1 MAEKSYI
8 VAEVKAHDA
17 DAMARYR
24 LMSQAAVE
32 QYGGRFL
39 VRGGAAE
46 ILEGKW
52 TPPQRMVVVEFDSV
66 EQARRFYDSTEY
78 QAARKVRENAA
89 EMNMLVIAG
98 VDNLI

>member
-1 MAEKSYI
+1 MAEKGYI

>member
-1 MAEKSYI
+1 MAEKGYI
-8 VAEVKAHDA
+8 VAEVKVHDA

-39 VRGGAAE
+39 VRGGASE

-52 TPPQRMVVVEFDSV
+52 SPPQRMVIVEFDSV
-66 EQARRFYDSTEY
+66 EQAKFFYHSPEY

-89 EMNMLVIAG
+89 EMNMLVISG
-98 VDNLI
+98 INNLL

>member
-1 MAEKSYI
+1 MAEKGYI
-8 VAEVKAHDA
+8 VAEVKVHDA
-17 DAMARYR
+17 NAMARYR

-52 TPPQRMVVVEFDSV
+52 TPPQRMIVVEFDTV
-66 EQARRFYDSTEY
+66 EQAKRFYDSAEY

-98 VDNLI
+98 VDSLI

>member
-1 MAEKSYI
+1 MAEKGYI
-8 VAEVKAHDA
+8 VAEVKVHDA
-17 DAMARYR
+17 DAIALYR
-24 LMSQAAVE
+24 QLSQAAVE

-52 TPPQRMVVVEFDSV
+52 TPPQRLVIVEFDSV
-66 EQARRFYDSTEY
+66 EQARRFYASAEY

-89 EMNMLVIAG
+89 EMNMLAIAG
-98 VDNLI
+98 VDDLI

>member
-1 MAEKSYI
+1 MAEKGYI
-8 VAEVKAHDA
+8 VAEVKVHDA

-52 TPPQRMVVVEFDSV
+52 TPPQRMVVVEFDTV
-66 EQARRFYDSTEY
+66 DQAKRFYDSAEY
-78 QAARKVRENAA
+78 QAARKVRQNAA